1 MKELEG
7 NINSEATPYARIAI
21 IASKFNFYIVERLL
35 KGALAGLN
43 QLGIKDQDV
52 TVIYVPGAFE
62 IPVTYRVLCESKRYN
77 GIIVLGCVIKGETA
91 HFEYVAGPVSDSL
104 NKLSYEYKMPTGFG
118 VLTCYNDE
126 QALERSQINPPTKE
140 SNKGFEAALVTL
152 EMYNLLKKLY

>member
-1 MKELEG
+1 M
-7 NINSEATPYARIAI
+7 
-21 IASKFNFYIVERLL
+21 
-35 KGALAGLN
+35 
-43 QLGIKDQDV
+43 GIKDQDV